1 MITLEIDLSKVAQVV
16 FLLYAMGMAGF
27 FGYMIG
33 NSRGFSEGMNSM
45 KKIYGK

>member
-1 MITLEIDLSKVAQVV
+1 MVTFTIDMVEVGKIA

-33 NSRGFSEGMNSM
+33 SSRGFSEGMNSM